1 MIVIK
6 QEVLVS
12 IIIPVYN
19 QSRYLK
25 NSFNSLI
32 YQDYDNLEIICVDDG
47 STDNSLAVLM
57 ELKNADSRI
66 RIIQQE
72 NKGAGAARNNGLKY
86 ANGKY
91 VIFLDA
97 DDSFDSMLIE
107 KLVAKAELLQSDIC
121 ICKAFAIQENGN
133 KVEMNYSNK
142 IFQRYYNKIF
152 SANDIAQEVL
162 TSFSV
167 EPWNKLYRRDF
178 LLKLRV
184 QFQEIKKSNDLFFTT
199 VTLLNADKIAVLDEA
214 LIFYCT
220 DNRNKNINEYDDKL
234 LDFSRAL
241 EKTNDYLE
249 QHSNLLL
256 FKKSF
261 YRMATGIIFYNLSLK
276 MNVKVREKVVSY
288 LVNKSFAK
296 LKIYEDNEVSLL
308 GYIYGLQYW
317 LLRKH
322 APIKSQVLAY
332 KFFKV
337 YEYTKKNSI
346 SATLKKI
353 LQYYY

>member
-19 QSRYLK
+19 QSRYLNK
-25 NSFNSLI
+25 SFNSLI
-32 YQDYDNLEIICVDDG
+32 YQDYDNLEIICIDDG
-47 STDNSLAVLM
+47 STDNSLSVLF
-57 ELKNADSRI
+57 ELKNIDSRI
-66 RIIQQE
+66 RIIQQD
-72 NKGAGAARNNGLKY
+72 NKGAGAARNNGLNY

-97 DDSFDSMLIE
+97 DDSFDRMLIE
-107 KLVAKAELLQSDIC
+107 KLVAKSELLQSDIC
-121 ICKAFAIQENGN
+121 ICKAFAVQENGN
-133 KVEMNYSNK
+133 KVEMDYSNK
-142 IFQRYYNKIF
+142 IFQCYYNKTF
-152 SANDIAQEVL
+152 SANDIAQDLL

-167 EPWNKLYRRDF
+167 EPWNKLYLREF

-184 QFQEIKKSNDLFFTT
+184 QFQEIKKTNDLFFTT

-234 LDFSRAL
+234 LDFCRAL

-249 QHSNLLL
+249 QHLNLLV

-276 MNVKVREKVVSY
+276 MNEKVREKVVSH
-288 LVNKSFAK
+288 LVNKIFAK
-296 LKIYEDNEVSLL
+296 LNIYEDNGVYSL
-308 GYIYGLQYW
+308 GYMYRIQYW
-317 LLRKH
+317 LLRRH
-322 APIKSQVLAY
+322 APIKLQVLAY

-337 YEYTKKNSI
+337 YEYTRKNGI
-346 SATLKKI
+346 SDTLKRI
-353 LQYYY
+353 LQYYC